1 MIQHPEEMNRETLYD
16 LRALLA
22 LYPYYQTARLL
33 MLKNL
38 YLLHDPSFDEE
49 LRRAAIYI
57 TDRKIIFE
65 MVEAAHYQIK
75 PDPSEVDLNQL
86 KESERK
92 ETGAEKHGDRTSDL
106 IDHFLGSIPMDAEE
120 EEQGFT
126 ELVTCSYSSHTIM

>member
-1 MIQHPEEMNRETLYD
+1 MCIRD
-16 LRALLA
+16 SLA

-65 MVEAAHYQIK
+65 MVEACLLY
-75 PDPSEVDLNQL
+75 
-86 KESERK
+86 
-92 ETGAEKHGDRTSDL
+92 TSPYL
-106 IDHFLGSIPMDAEE
+106 RCGLGSTAVSAGRRTG
-120 EEQGFT
+120 GF
-126 ELVTCSYSSHTIM
+126 LHA

>member
-1 MIQHPEEMNRETLYD
+1 MNRETLYD

-75 PDPSEVDLNQL
+75 NAPEEA
-86 KESERK
+86 ESNKQQGVRGI
-92 ETGAEKHGDRTSDL
+92 GAENMGTV
-106 IDHFLGSIPMDAEE
+106 
-120 EEQGFT
+120 
-126 ELVTCSYSSHTIM
+126 LVTSSTTSWDPFLWKKTKKRRRRNVSLHLLTRL